1 MNIGSL
7 YGQENIRYCFVPSV
21 PLCSMLHSL
30 LFWPDDLRHMATTK
44 AGLGQALKFGIGMI
58 IAGFAILNAVRA
70 VKRAARAV
78 KGAGG
83 K

>member
-1 MNIGSL
+1 
-7 YGQENIRYCFVPSV
+7 
-21 PLCSMLHSL
+21 
-30 LFWPDDLRHMATTK
+30 MATTK
-44 AGLGQALKFGIGMI
+44 AGLGRALKFGIGMI

-78 KGAGG
+78 KGASE